1 MKHFKLFLLPLLAMT
16 LVFSS
21 CEQQD
26 LSLTYIEPIQDWG
39 KSPQDI
45 LEKMTKSKSGATLE
59 YTEGD
64 ISYLYAMQYENYGI
78 SDEVVYGFANNKLYS
93 STCNIYSNIYKQ
105 TIKDYFDKKFTLVEY
120 KKYKYSEEFLYY
132 NKKKTSSTLLIISD
146 YDEINITYTPYIEG
160 NIDDFYDM
168 LGHMKNKILKL

>member
-45 LEKMTKSKSGATLE
+45 LEKMTKSQSEAKLIYSETYEEEHILE
-59 YTEGD
+59 Y
-64 ISYLYAMQYENYGI
+64 LNYGI
-78 SDEVVYGFANNKLYS
+78 STNLVYIFENERLTHCYTSMNGSA
-93 STCNIYSNIYKQ
+93 YKQ
-105 TIKDYFDKKFTLVEY
+105 TVKDYLNKKFISIEVFKDED
-120 KKYKYSEEFLYY
+120 SEAILYH
-132 NKKKTSSTLLIISD
+132 NKKKTTTICAH
-146 YDEINITYTPYIEG
+146 ITEDGIVVFYIPYSVDWKIE
-160 NIDDFYDM
+160 DF
-168 LGHMKNKILKL
+168 G

>member
-1 MKHFKLFLLPLLAMT
+1 MKHFKLFLLPLLAIT

-59 YTEGD
+59 YSESDDGYYYMEFK
-64 ISYLYAMQYENYGI
+64 SYGI
-78 SDEVVYGFANNKLYS
+78 SQYLAYAFIDNKLIGCSTSQS
-93 STCNIYSNIYKQ
+93 SITYKQ
-105 TIKDYFDKKFTLVEY
+105 TIKNHIDKKHTLIQVDTNEY
-120 KKYKYSEEFLYY
+120 YEEYLYC
-132 NKKKTSSTLLIISD
+132 NKEKTSSILFSIDNVYGEMEQYYI
-146 YDEINITYTPYIEG
+146 PYIEG
-160 NIDDFYDM
+160 DIEDFWNA
-168 LGHMKNKILKL
+168 LE

>member
-21 CEQQD
+21 CEKQD

-59 YTEGD
+59 YSESD
-64 ISYLYAMQYENYGI
+64 ESDYYMEYENYGI
-78 SDEVVYGFANNKLYS
+78 SEYLIYMFSNNRLAFCYTITEGLS
-93 STCNIYSNIYKQ
+93 FKQ
-105 TIKDYFDKKFTLVEY
+105 TIKDYCTSKFTLVQIEKDEDY
-120 KKYKYSEEFLYY
+120 EIYLYH
-132 NKKKTSSTLLIISD
+132 NKKKTSSILLYIDEEGISQ
-146 YDEINITYTPYIEG
+146 YYLPYLEG
-160 NIDDFYDM
+160 NIEDFLDSM
-168 LGHMKNKILKL
+168 P

>member
-39 KSPQDI
+39 KSPQYI

-59 YTEGD
+59 ESD
-64 ISYLYAMQYENYGI
+64 NEDEASFLLYNNYGI
-78 SDEVVYGFANNKLYS
+78 ANMLVYTFEYNKL
-93 STCNIYSNIYKQ
+93 IYSYEQIFSLTNKQ
-105 TIKDYFDKKFTLVEY
+105 TIINYCDKKLTLVQIEKVEGYEY
-120 KKYKYSEEFLYY
+120 YLYH
-132 NKKKTSSTLLIISD
+132 NKKKTSSILLMIDKDFSKDIIIF
-146 YDEINITYTPYIEG
+146 YAPYMDGDIE
-160 NIDDFYDM
+160 DFEDT
-168 LGHMKNKILKL
+168 IF

>member
-59 YTEGD
+59 YSESDDG
-64 ISYLYAMQYENYGI
+64 YCVMYFKNYGI
-78 SDEVVYGFANNKLYS
+78 SDYLLYNFVNNRLIFCQNVIYAN
-93 STCNIYSNIYKQ
+93 TYKQ
-105 TIKDYFDKKFTLVEY
+105 TIKDHFDKHFTLIQV
-120 KKYKYSEEFLYY
+120 KKDEESEDYLYH
-132 NKKKTSSTLLIISD
+132 NKKKTSSIILNISD
-146 YDEINITYTPYIEG
+146 AIQTFYLPYNDGDIE
-160 NIDDFYDM
+160 DFYETLDET
-168 LGHMKNKILKL
+168 LDY